1 MAFPFRTKKRGLF
14 GPPVAAMP
22 SGLPTGGMVD
32 PSGTIMG
39 NAPSPFEMAPQEPR
53 EGLGTRLLGKG
64 WEDKAFALGGIL
76 QGDPS
81 AAYAMRQ
88 QQQAQVQ
95 AQQQAAAQQAAD
107 LRKRSLDLRDFKEE
121 HDYRTANPGPTAPDA
136 FERALLGAGISPDSP
151 EAVALYKER
160 AQEMARGRDEPRMV
174 STPQGTFFGTM
185 DEIQEMLRSNGAG
198 ASAPARPVGGL
209 KPMGGPTQPASG
221 GFR

>member
-39 NAPSPFEMAPQEPR
+39 NAPSPFEMSPQEPR
-53 EGLGTRLLGKG
+53 AGLGTRLLGKG

-95 AQQQAAAQQAAD
+95 AQQQAAAQQAQA
-107 LRKRSLDLRDFKEE
+107 
-121 HDYRTANPGPTAPDA
+121 
-136 FERALLGAGISPDSP
+136 ER
-151 EAVALYKER
+151 ER
-160 AQEMARGRDEPRMV
+160 AQGLADWRWKEDYKTENGGGPAIRQNYDFIAEVAGEDAAKAYVSGYGQRPEEPRMV

-185 DEIQEMLRSNGAG
+185 DEIQEMLRGGGSGAP
-198 ASAPARPVGGL
+198 APARPVGGL